1 MDRYERL
8 RVLGRGSFGVATL
21 VRKRRDKRES
31 KEDVQLSVVKE
42 VDLRL
47 MSNEALQETM
57 NEVLILKSLS
67 HVNIVAYRDTFFED
81 ETMFIV
87 MEHANAGDLFS
98 AVQWRKTVKRR
109 FEEVEALSIL
119 LQCGRALRHIHARH
133 IVHRDLKSHNIFL
146 TDGSVVKIGDFGIA
160 KVLEH
165 TRGMAQTVIG
175 TPSHLAPEVCEN
187 KPYGTKADMWS
198 LGVVFY
204 EVLSWEPPFKAMNL
218 AALCVKIVNGE
229 PKPLP
234 KDAYSSEVRGL
245 LGPMLKKDP
254 ASRPSASKL
263 LRELPLRQTASLS
276 CLPSLAGSRPS
287 SGSISEVE
295 TLTPA
300 SQGDCGEVP
309 TPRSQEG
316 VAGEHASTEPSPRAP
331 CVQTETP
338 QQLSPE
344 GMGEVT
350 MHVLTE
356 LDVLAQALGPSTATL
371 PSRAL
376 RESPSL
382 PGLTQDLD
390 ARASGSAQSS
400 RRSGLGAGCRRSI
413 STDARATTLEV
424 PSQPA
429 HRPPRSSSRRLPRQ
443 RPRPAPLGESS
454 MEQAAHVDLPIRSPA
469 VLQSL
474 QLPALKVTSMPPTPS
489 SDGAECS
496 RTSSSSSIRRCP
508 SLQPLTLQAS
518 LTVQALPGRIR
529 PVKPS
534 SPAMA
539 TPPGPSPRGKLSTL
553 SEAHSSTHIRAS
565 SHRRS
570 SSRRSPKIVSQEGD
584 RGSGTLQVPSS
595 GAPVLLG
602 RLRRSEA
609 SATCKKSAASE
620 PFATA
625 SGLHLN

>member
-47 MSNEALQETM
+47 MSSEALQETM
-57 NEVLILKSLS
+57 NEVSILKSLS
-67 HVNIVAYRDTFFED
+67 HVNIVAYRDTFCED

-87 MEHANAGDLFS
+87 MEHANDGDLFS
-98 AVQWRKTVKRR
+98 AVQCRKTEKRR
-109 FEEVEALSIL
+109 FGEVEALSIL

-165 TRGMAQTVIG
+165 TRAMAKTVIG

-234 KDAYSSEVRGL
+234 EEAYSSEVRGL

-316 VAGEHASTEPSPRAP
+316 VAASTEPSPREP

-338 QQLSPE
+338 QLLSPE

-350 MHVLTE
+350 VHVLTE
-356 LDVLAQALGPSTATL
+356 LDVLAEALGPSTATL

-390 ARASGSAQSS
+390 ARASGSAKSS
-400 RRSGLGAGCRRSI
+400 HRSGFGAGFRRSI

-429 HRPPRSSSRRLPRQ
+429 HRPPQSSSRRLPQQ
-443 RPRPAPLGESS
+443 RPRPVPLGESS
-454 MEQAAHVDLPIRSPA
+454 MEQAAHMDLPIRSPA

-508 SLQPLTLQAS
+508 SLQPLTLHAS

-539 TPPGPSPRGKLSTL
+539 SPPGPSPRGKLSTL
-553 SEAHSSTHIRAS
+553 SEAHTSTRVRAS

-570 SSRRSPKIVSQEGD
+570 SSRRSPKIVPQEGD
-584 RGSGTLQVPSS
+584 RGSSALQVPSS

-602 RLRRSEA
+602 RLRRLEA

-620 PFATA
+620 PLQEQAA
-625 SGLHLN
+625 ST